1 MIFHILY
8 FFKFT
13 FKFILMKAKELHID
27 GIDKIIL
34 KQLMEDA
41 RTPILGIARKIGI
54 SGAAIHQRLRKLEAS
69 GLIAGSKFVINPKV
83 LGYKTLAF
91 VGIFLDTASKYSEA
105 VKRLKDIPEVI
116 ESHYT
121 TGNYA
126 IFIKILCRDNEHL
139 MKVLNLEIQSIKGV
153 ARTETFISLDQQ
165 IERQIKL

>member
-13 FKFILMKAKELHID
+13 FKFKHMKAKEFHID

-34 KQLMEDA
+34 KSLMEDA

-69 GLIAGSKFVINPKV
+69 GLIAGSKFIINPKV

-91 VGIFLDTASKYSEA
+91 VGIFLDAASKYSAA
-105 VKRLKDIPEVI
+105 VNRLKDIPEVI

-126 IFIKILCRDNEHL
+126 IFIKLLCKDNEHL
-139 MKVLNLEIQSIKGV
+139 MKVLNQEIQSIKGV

>member
-1 MIFHILY
+1 
-8 FFKFT
+8 
-13 FKFILMKAKELHID
+13 MKAKELHID

-91 VGIFLDTASKYSEA
+91 VGIFLDAASKYSAA
-105 VKRLKDIPEVI
+105 VKRLKEIPEVI

-139 MKVLNLEIQSIKGV
+139 MKVLNQEIQSIKGV

>member
-1 MIFHILY
+1 
-8 FFKFT
+8 
-13 FKFILMKAKELHID
+13 MKDKSLHID

-34 KQLMEDA
+34 KKLIDDA
-41 RTPILGIARKIGI
+41 RTPILSIAREVGI

-69 GLIAGSKFVINPKV
+69 GLIAGSKFVLNPKV

-91 VGIFLDTASKYSEA
+91 VGIFLDAASKNSA
-105 VKRLKDIPEVI
+105 AIKRLKEIPEVI

-139 MKVLNLEIQSIKGV
+139 MNVLNVEIQNIKGV
-153 ARTETFISLDQQ
+153 ARTETFISLDQH
-165 IERQIKL
+165 IDRQISL

>member
-1 MIFHILY
+1 MVFHILY

>member
-1 MIFHILY
+1 
-8 FFKFT
+8 
-13 FKFILMKAKELHID
+13 MKQKDLHID

-34 KQLMEDA
+34 KQLIADA
-41 RTPILGIARKIGI
+41 RTPILSIARKVGI

-69 GLIAGSKFVINPKV
+69 GLISGSNLVLNPKR

-91 VGIFLDTASKYSEA
+91 VGIFLDAASKYSA
-105 VKRLKDIPEVI
+105 AIKRLKEIPEVI

-139 MKVLNLEIQSIKGV
+139 MSLLNKEIQSIKGV
-153 ARTETFISLDQQ
+153 ARTETFISLDQH
-165 IERQIKL
+165 INRQIKL